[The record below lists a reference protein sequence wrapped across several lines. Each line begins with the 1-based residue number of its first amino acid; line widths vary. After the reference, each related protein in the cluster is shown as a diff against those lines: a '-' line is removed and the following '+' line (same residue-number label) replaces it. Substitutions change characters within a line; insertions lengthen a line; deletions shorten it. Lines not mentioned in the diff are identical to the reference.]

1 MVCNDCLMIS
11 EFAMFWVAVYQ
22 RYTALSKGEHNMK
35 LFHCSDLHLGKRMF
49 ERSLLEDQRYL
60 IDQICRL
67 AALHRP
73 DGILISG
80 DVYDKT
86 IPPVEAV
93 HLLDDFLTQLHRMGI
108 CVYLIAGNHDSAG
121 RLDFGRRC
129 LEEQN
134 VHICGMFN
142 GTLAHVEK
150 QDAYGTVH
158 FYLLPFLKPA
168 LVLPY
173 AGSAAISTYAD
184 AVRWALQTVTI
195 DPAARNVLLAHQFV
209 TWNGI
214 AEQSDSEVKMLGGVD
229 AIDASLLFGFDYVA
243 LGHLHSPQRI
253 GKDTI
258 RYAGSPMKY
267 SFSEL
272 RQKKGLMMVELRGK
286 GDISMEF
293 LPLEPLH
300 EMREIRGN
308 FVDLLEAA
316 RECGGT
322 EDYIRVILTDS
333 GIVYDPVRR
342 LQAYYPNL
350 MTLERAERREM
361 RIATVWKEM
370 PQEEMGIS
378 LFSQFFEKQ
387 NGKSMDGHQRKIA
400 ETVWKEMEEESK

>member
-1 MVCNDCLMIS
+1 
-11 EFAMFWVAVYQ
+11 
-22 RYTALSKGEHNMK
+22 MK

-142 GTLAHVEK
+142 STLAHVEK

-272 RQKKGLMMVELRGK
+272 RQKKGLMMVELREK

>member
-1 MVCNDCLMIS
+1 
-11 EFAMFWVAVYQ
+11 
-22 RYTALSKGEHNMK
+22 
-35 LFHCSDLHLGKRMF
+35 
-49 ERSLLEDQRYL
+49 
-60 IDQICRL
+60 
-67 AALHRP
+67 
-73 DGILISG
+73 
-80 DVYDKT
+80 
-86 IPPVEAV
+86 
-93 HLLDDFLTQLHRMGI
+93 
-108 CVYLIAGNHDSAG
+108 
-121 RLDFGRRC
+121 
-129 LEEQN
+129 
-134 VHICGMFN
+134 
-142 GTLAHVEK
+142 
-150 QDAYGTVH
+150 
-158 FYLLPFLKPA
+158 
-168 LVLPY
+168 
-173 AGSAAISTYAD
+173 
-184 AVRWALQTVTI
+184 
-195 DPAARNVLLAHQFV
+195 
-209 TWNGI
+209 
-214 AEQSDSEVKMLGGVD
+214 
-229 AIDASLLFGFDYVA
+229 
-243 LGHLHSPQRI
+243 
-253 GKDTI
+253 
-258 RYAGSPMKY
+258 
-267 SFSEL
+267 
-272 RQKKGLMMVELRGK
+272 MVELREK